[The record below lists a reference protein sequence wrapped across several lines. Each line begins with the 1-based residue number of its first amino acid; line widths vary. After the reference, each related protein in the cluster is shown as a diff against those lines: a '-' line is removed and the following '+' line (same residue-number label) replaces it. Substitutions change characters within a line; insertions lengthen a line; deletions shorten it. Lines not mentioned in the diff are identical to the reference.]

1 MNKLENMKKFIET
14 TGQVTKYSVRMFFRD
29 RTAIF
34 FSLFIPVLIMMIFG
48 ALNFGGSVSIKVG
61 VVDESRTTLSQSFTV
76 ALKKV
81 SAFKI
86 SEGSLD
92 DELKQ
97 LKASDLN
104 IVMVIPQDFAAVG
117 RGNYTQK
124 PEIKTYFNASDDQTN
139 TSVAYTII
147 QDVLDGF
154 THQITKTPQVFTV
167 TRESVATHE
176 LKYINFIIPGVV
188 AMSIMQMSIFGVV
201 GAIVS
206 WRERGILRRLLA
218 TPVKPGSIL
227 FGQVFTRLLISVSQV
242 SLLILLG
249 VTLFKLQ
256 VLGSYLLVLLL
267 AIFGAIIFLSMGF
280 AMSGIGSQN
289 TVMAL
294 SNLIVMPQM
303 FLSGV
308 FFPREL
314 LPDWLAKVTSYLPL
328 TYLADAM
335 RQVINKGATFGDIR
349 TDLIGLAVWGV
360 IAFVIST
367 RVFRWE

>member
-1 MNKLENMKKFIET
+1 MKKSIKT
-14 TGQVTKYSVRMFFRD
+14 TGQVTKYSIRMFFRD
-29 RTAIF
+29 KTAIF
-34 FSLFIPVLIMMIFG
+34 FSLFIPVLIMSIFG

-61 VVDESRTTLSQSFTV
+61 VVDESKTAISQSFV
-76 ALKKV
+76 DSLKKV

-86 SEGSLD
+86 SEGSQEE
-92 DELKQ
+92 ELKK

-104 IVMVIPQDFAAVG
+104 IVLVVPKNFSEVAT
-117 RGNYTQK
+117 GNYTQK

-154 THQITKTPQVFTV
+154 THQITKTPLLFNV
-167 TRESVATHE
+167 TKESVATNE

-218 TPVKPGSIL
+218 TPVRPGSIL
-227 FGQVFTRLLISVSQV
+227 FGQVFTRLLISVAQV

-249 VTLFKLQ
+249 VLLFKLQ
-256 VLGSYLLVLLL
+256 VVGSYLLVLLL

-280 AMSGIGSQN
+280 AMSGVGSQN

-314 LPDWLAKVTSYLPL
+314 LPQWLAKITSYLPL

-335 RQVINKGATFGDIR
+335 RQVINKGATFMDIR
-349 TDLIGLAVWGV
+349 TDLIGLAVWGI
-360 IAFVIST
+360 IAFAIST
-367 RVFRWE
+367 KVFRWE